1 MHRGSA
7 HSLFHGSHLRVSRL
21 CFEVWQLYAG
31 FGRTQRNIC
40 KRSVDVSSPTPLF
53 TF

>member
-21 CFEVWQLYAG
+21 CLEGWQGY
-31 FGRTQRNIC
+31 GRVRPD
-40 KRSVDVSSPTPLF
+40 SAE
-53 TF
+53 TFASAV